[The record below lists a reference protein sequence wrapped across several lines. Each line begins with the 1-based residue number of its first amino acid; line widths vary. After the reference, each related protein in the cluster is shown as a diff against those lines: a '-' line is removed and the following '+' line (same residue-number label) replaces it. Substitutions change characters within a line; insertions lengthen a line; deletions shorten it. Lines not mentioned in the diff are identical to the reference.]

1 MVSEK
6 EHEKYLIEYLTITN
20 QPPEYD
26 AWKYHLDDCNKMN
39 DNISGVITTEQLHST
54 MSELRFCAGSNPA
67 RGISEICDCED
78 LLQRSRLEL

>member
-6 EHEKYLIEYLTITN
+6 EHEKYLIEYLTIRN

-26 AWKYHLDDCNKMN
+26 AWKYHLDDCNKMI

-54 MSELRFCAGSNPA
+54 KSELRFCAGSNPA
-67 RGISEICDCED
+67 LAAFRRFAMARISCNGPG
-78 LLQRSRLEL
+78 